1 MAGVDMGADSIGA
14 ASTIDR
20 LLGELW
26 ERLSGGR
33 IFVVSHWDADG
44 IASAALLLR
53 ALRAR
58 VAGVY
63 PPSIGVY
70 SLEALPWRR
79 ISGSS
84 ADVLAVLDY
93 GLPGSEYDNLAEIA
107 SSRSVTVIDH
117 HLAEPPRGRSNLVYV
132 NPVALGLGGEE
143 DWPSTTFIAYRIPGV
158 REACRRRGCSWIA
171 AIGIVGDLGPALEHR
186 PRAHSAALKLVEES
200 GYSLRDVARAVELL
214 DSCYRLL
221 DEDCVVHAVELLGW
235 ATRPGDVLEDRR
247 LQRAAEEAAKALKTA
262 MERVRFL
269 FQRPGIMVYYVESN
283 AYVTSYVGRKL
294 AARHKESAVV
304 LLHWAPDRGR
314 GFVYARSMK
323 HRLAPVLQELRRRGV
338 PVGGKDYVLAFPVD
352 RRDEDVLRELATLI
366 ERLVFGRIVTD

>member
-1 MAGVDMGADSIGA
+1 MVADNTGVPGALVEDLW
-14 ASTIDR
+14 R
-20 LLGELW
+20 LL
-26 ERLSGGR
+26 SSGR
-33 IFVVSHWDADG
+33 IFIVSHWDADG

-79 ISGSS
+79 ISGSG

-107 SSRSVTVIDH
+107 SPRSVTVIDH

-171 AIGIVGDLGPALEHR
+171 AVGIVGDLGPALEHR
-186 PRAHSAALKLVEES
+186 PRAHSAALRLVEES
-200 GYSLRDVARAVELL
+200 GYSLRDVTRAVELL

-283 AYVTSYVGRKL
+283 AYVTSYVGRRL
-294 AARHKESAVV
+294 AARHPESVVV

-323 HRLAPVLQELRRRGV
+323 HRLAPVLQELRRRGI
-338 PVGGKDYVLAFPVD
+338 PAGGKDYVLAFPVD
-352 RRDEDVLRELATLI
+352 KRDDKILRELATLI
-366 ERLVFGRIVTD
+366 ERLVFGRIVTG